1 MCVPCCWWSNCKEAA
16 AAAWEPV
23 KDESGHESRGCQASQ
38 WQSSF
43 WTPPPPAPR
52 GLEHAGRPA
61 PHPALKSAGF
71 ARKHQSCR
79 LHLVSE
85 MLVAQEGETM
95 AVLVCCI

>member
-1 MCVPCCWWSNCKEAA
+1 MPVPCCWWSDCKEAA

-23 KDESGHESRGCQASQ
+23 KDESGHESRVPRLPGVPVAEQFLDIS
-38 WQSSF
+38 
-43 WTPPPPAPR
+43 PR

-85 MLVAQEGETM
+85 TLVAQEGETM